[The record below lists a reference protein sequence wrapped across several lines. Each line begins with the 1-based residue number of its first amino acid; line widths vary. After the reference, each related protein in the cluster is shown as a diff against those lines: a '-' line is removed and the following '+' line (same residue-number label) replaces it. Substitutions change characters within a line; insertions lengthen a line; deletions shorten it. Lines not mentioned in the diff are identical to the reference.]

1 MGDFKIKYIMAV
13 MIEHVVWFGKK
24 IGDDFSNVES
34 LSFLNYCFDFRAIKN
49 HFYSLEYFSNFD
61 DPMNEISVVLDLI
74 CIYLMDNEYE
84 VSIRKINPTE
94 KANDF

>member
-1 MGDFKIKYIMAV
+1 MNTLFDLVIKLKDDLIRVQVDVLLVETYIGNKDIHKIRRGI
-13 MIEHVVWFGKK
+13 KK

-61 DPMNEISVVLDLI
+61 DPMNEISV
-74 CIYLMDNEYE
+74 
-84 VSIRKINPTE
+84 
-94 KANDF
+94 